1 MKKGE
6 KISQELMDAFKYP
19 NVQTDAKIVANEL
32 DTTYQTVLNYANRRS
47 KLSDIGIKA
56 MNRLAFLGLQRFES
70 IMPQMNKASKEFKKL
85 KL

>member
-6 KISQELMDAFKYP
+6 KIDRKLMDAFSYP

-32 DTTYQTVLNYANRRS
+32 DITYQTVLNYANRRS

-70 IMPQMNKASKEFKKL
+70 IMPQMNKASKELKKL